1 MNNLGIYSPILVKYS
16 LYNILKLCIIL
27 RYIMN
32 QDINKL
38 LIS

>member
-16 LYNILKLCIIL
+16 ILKLCIIL

>member
-16 LYNILKLCIIL
+16 LYIKIMHHITI
-27 RYIMN
+27 YKMN